1 VAFHPFR
8 HLGLKATAFVLA
20 TLLWLTVAGDH
31 FVERSMRVP
40 LAFRNIPADI
50 EIIGDPPETVDVRL
64 RGSSALLARIEPREI
79 VAELN
84 LSTARPGSRMF
95 HLRIDEVRA
104 PYGVEVAQV
113 IPGTLA
119 IDLEK
124 SGRRTVPIVPALD
137 GEPAPGF
144 VIGRVTSD
152 PATVEVEGP
161 ESRLRQLTG
170 ATTEPVEVTGTRGRV
185 RDIVTV
191 GITDSAVRLI
201 QPQNATVLVEIL
213 PAPVERELAGVPVRY
228 RNLGPGLRAQ
238 VQPSLTRVTV
248 RGRREALSDLR
259 AGSLDA
265 FVDLAGLGPG
275 RYNLRVQ
282 IDPSQT
288 FGVSAMNPSVV
299 DITINTIK

>member
-1 VAFHPFR
+1 VTLNPFR
-8 HLGLKATAFVLA
+8 HLGLKAVAIVLA
-20 TLLWLTVAGDH
+20 GLLWLTVAGDH

-40 LAFRNIPADI
+40 LEFRNIPDNI
-50 EIIGDPPETVDVRL
+50 EIVGAPPETVDVRL

-79 VAELN
+79 VAVLN

-95 HLRIDEVRA
+95 HLRVDEVRA

-144 VIGRVTSD
+144 VIGRVTSE
-152 PATVEVEGP
+152 PATIDVEGP

-170 ATTEPVEVTGTRGRV
+170 ATTEPVEVSGSRSRV
-185 RDIVTV
+185 RDVVTV
-191 GITDSAVRLI
+191 GISDSAVRLV
-201 QPQNATVLVEIL
+201 QPQNSTVVVEIL
-213 PAPVERELAGVPVRY
+213 PAPVERDLPGVPVRW
-228 RNLGPGLRAQ
+228 RNLGTGLRAQ
-238 VQPSLTRVTV
+238 VQPTLTRVTV

-259 AGSLDA
+259 PGSIDA

-275 RYNLRVQ
+275 RYNLRVHT
-282 IDPSQT
+282 DPSQT
-288 FGVSAMNPSVV
+288 YGVSSMSPAVV
-299 DITINTIK
+299 DVTIK

>member
-1 VAFHPFR
+1 MKFHPFR
-8 HLGLKATAFVLA
+8 HLGLKVTAIALA
-20 TLLWLTVAGDH
+20 ALLWLSVAGDH

-40 LAFRNIPADI
+40 LEFRNIPPEI
-50 EIIGDPPETVDVRL
+50 EIVGDPPETVDVRL

-79 VAELN
+79 VAVLN

-119 IDLEK
+119 LDLEK
-124 SGRRTVPIVPALD
+124 SGKRTLRIVPALD

-144 VIGRVTSD
+144 VIGRVSSD
-152 PATVEVEGP
+152 PATVEVAGP

-170 ATTEPVEVTGTRGRV
+170 ATTEPVEVTGSRSRV

-191 GITDSAVRLI
+191 GISDSAVRLV
-201 QPQNATVLVEIL
+201 QPQNATVLVEVV

-228 RNLGPGLRAQ
+228 RNLGAGLRAQ

-248 RGRREALSDLR
+248 RGRRESLADLR
-259 AGSLDA
+259 AGAIDT

-275 RYNLRVQ
+275 RYNLRVHS
-282 IDPSQT
+282 DPSQL
-288 FGVSAMNPSVV
+288 FGVSSMNPAVV
-299 DITINTIK
+299 DVTIK